1 MIEIRNLSKS
11 FGEKNIFDNININF
25 HDNKTYAIVGESG
38 SGKTTLLNIIAKLE
52 EKDRGTI
59 LYNSTDLDKIDE
71 HKFFRDYLGYLFQNL
86 GLIESA
92 SVDYNLDLAFVGKKL
107 NKSEKLRLKREALDK
122 VNLSHIKLDTKVYTL
137 SGGESQRVAL
147 SKLILKQPPIIL
159 ADEPTASVDPMN
171 AKEILNILLA
181 MKSEGRI
188 IIIATHSKDIW
199 QSTDEVISIDELK
212 HTEQKQSI
220 W

>member
-11 FGEKNIFDNININF
+11 FGDRNLFNNININF
-25 HDNKTYAIVGESG
+25 YDNMTYSIVGESG

-52 EKDRGTI
+52 EKDRGSI
-59 LYNSTDLDKIDE
+59 RYNSTDLDKINE
-71 HKFFRDYLGYLFQNL
+71 QKFFRDYLGYLFQNL

-107 NKSEKLRLKREALDK
+107 SKNEKLRLKKEALDK
-122 VNLSHIKLDTKVYTL
+122 VNLSHINLNTKVYTL

-147 SKLILKQPPIIL
+147 SKLILKGPPIIL

-171 AKEILNILLA
+171 AEEILNILLA
-181 MKSEGRI
+181 MKNEGRI

-199 QSTDEVISIDELK
+199 QATDEVISIDELK

-220 W
+220 